1 VGAVLGAVLGA
12 VVGVSTERRSPE
24 GPYRKE
30 RRASSWAWYPTRL
43 REAERRTARVTEH
56 KALTCG
62 EARRRGEHMHAR
74 VTEHKALTR
83 ARRAAQRHK
92 GRQRPS
98 NGRRT
103 GHESHVIKESRAPAR
118 RIGRGAEDERRQR
131 RARTPSHEP
140 IVPNEGGHQKP
151 SEVIRGHHKASEV
164 IRGNQKPSEVIR
176 GHQWSSEVI
185 RGHQWSSEA
194 IIRGNHRRPEWRAAS
209 SSVYPI
215 APSPETSHDA
225 KSRSLSSSV
234 TSSSRWHRAR

>member
-1 VGAVLGAVLGA
+1 VGAVVGAVLGA

-62 EARRRGEHMHAR
+62 EARRRSEHMHAR

-118 RIGRGAEDERRQR
+118 RIGRGAEDERWQR

-151 SEVIRGHHKASEV
+151 SEVIRG
-164 IRGNQKPSEVIR
+164 NQRPSEVIR
-176 GHQWSSEVI
+176 GHQRSS
-185 RGHQWSSEA
+185 
-194 IIRGNHRRPEWRAAS
+194 
-209 SSVYPI
+209 
-215 APSPETSHDA
+215 
-225 KSRSLSSSV
+225 
-234 TSSSRWHRAR
+234 

>member
-1 VGAVLGAVLGA
+1 MGA

-62 EARRRGEHMHAR
+62 EARRRSEHMHAR

-92 GRQRPS
+92 GRQRPSNGRRTCGEARRRSEHMHAGGAHKGKQRPS

-131 RARTPSHEP
+131 RARTPSHKP

-151 SEVIRGHHKASEV
+151 SEVIRGHQ
-164 IRGNQKPSEVIR
+164 R
-176 GHQWSSEVI
+176 SSEVI
-185 RGHQWSSEA
+185 ISHQ
-194 IIRGNHRRPEWRAAS
+194 R
-209 SSVYPI
+209 
-215 APSPETSHDA
+215 
-225 KSRSLSSSV
+225 
-234 TSSSRWHRAR
+234 